1 MQQYQVTVQRLDT
14 QHAEMHVRNHT
25 ISTGIRRA
33 DPHAGP
39 NAVETLLAA
48 LGTCLL
54 TNVNTLVDQ
63 MRLVVTNARVELSA
77 IRQDQPPMVT
87 YIQLTLFLASPEPRE
102 RLETMFGLAQKWGT
116 VSNTLARALDLEMV
130 LVTEPAQNSA
140 TEVN

>member
-14 QHAEMHVRNHT
+14 QHAEMHVRNHA

-63 MRLVVTNARVELSA
+63 MHLVVTDARVELTA
-77 IRQDQPPMVT
+77 IRQDQPPLVT
-87 YIQLTLFLASPEPRE
+87 HIQLTLVLESPEPRE
-102 RLETMFGLAQKWGT
+102 RLETMFSLAQKWGT
-116 VSNTLARALDLEMV
+116 VSNTLARAVELEMV
-130 LVTEPAQNSA
+130 LVTQPASDNP
-140 TEVN
+140 